1 MRLCLSRF
9 AHYQMLKRIV
19 FLHHQHVSTKCI
31 YPGISGALVSTKAW
45 ALDTTRA
52 WALVSTRAWA
62 WALCPRKERPQPT
75 TKRRTVIKL
84 AESGSSLVLLPAN
97 FLNGQDTRY
106 KMGTSSKTDELCRKH
121 TWHIRLLIFWLI
133 SPACSHCDS
142 VALSQLAAAP
152 INGVTTGRG

>member
-1 MRLCLSRF
+1 MSVRSCGHDNDGDNGLTQEYKLMRIAWLVTCSDSPRRRPIWQASTVSLCLSRF
-9 AHYQMLKRIV
+9 AHHQMLKRIV

-97 FLNGQDTRY
+97 FLNGR
-106 KMGTSSKTDELCRKH
+106 
-121 TWHIRLLIFWLI
+121 
-133 SPACSHCDS
+133 
-142 VALSQLAAAP
+142 AL
-152 INGVTTGRG
+152 